1 LQIAGR
7 RSEYASGVVDVETL
21 YRLAIG
27 VAQGMAHIHAV
38 GLTHNDLKPGNVLV
52 ARGEGSTTLTAKVR
66 GTLGAGDRYLLPI
79 SIRWHPY
86 PDPFPLCACCT
97 QVFDFG
103 GAEAVKPEHS
113 AHSRPHADHLVV
125 TTVSGKASVEAY
137 PDRWPGQNV
146 VYLGDR

>member
-1 LQIAGR
+1 MQIAGR

-66 GTLGAGDRYLLPI
+66 GYTRRRG
-79 SIRWHPY
+79 
-86 PDPFPLCACCT
+86 
-97 QVFDFG
+97 
-103 GAEAVKPEHS
+103 
-113 AHSRPHADHLVV
+113 
-125 TTVSGKASVEAY
+125 
-137 PDRWPGQNV
+137 
-146 VYLGDR
+146 